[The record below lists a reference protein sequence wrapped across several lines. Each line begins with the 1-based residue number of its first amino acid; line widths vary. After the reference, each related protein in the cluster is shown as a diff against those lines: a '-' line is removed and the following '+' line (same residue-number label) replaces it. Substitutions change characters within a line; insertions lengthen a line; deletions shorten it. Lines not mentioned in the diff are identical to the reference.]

1 MRAMKEPQAETT
13 THTFNKPKTIMRRC
27 WWTGKTFILT
37 VEEDGYMEWLAPGN
51 LKPLEVCLPMLSR
64 EERELLISGLCEAG
78 YEAVVGHGFDED
90 EQDESGD

>member
-1 MRAMKEPQAETT
+1 MKEPQPETT
-13 THTFNKPKTIMRRC
+13 SHQFIKPKTLIRRC
-27 WWTGKTFILT
+27 WWTGKAFTIT
-37 VEEDGYMEWLAPGN
+37 VEEDGYMDWLATGSM
-51 LKPLEVCLPMLSR
+51 KPLEVCLPMLSR

>member
-1 MRAMKEPQAETT
+1 MKTMKQPQSEIQP
-13 THTFNKPKTIMRRC
+13 HTFAKPKTIMRRC

-64 EERELLISGLCEAG
+64 EERELLISGLSEAG